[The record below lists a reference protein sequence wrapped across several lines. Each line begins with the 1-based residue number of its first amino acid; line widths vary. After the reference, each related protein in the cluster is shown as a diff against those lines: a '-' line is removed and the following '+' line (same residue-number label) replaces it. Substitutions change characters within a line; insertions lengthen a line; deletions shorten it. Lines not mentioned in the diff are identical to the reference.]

1 MKSVEFQKSVRM
13 FRKFSE
19 ETLRRR
25 GGNQLGREGVAAL
38 MAIEAVLGG
47 ERLFDGSLLEPLAA
61 FTNLLQSSQLPPEF
75 GAYSFGDALL
85 AIEEAHAEQR
95 QNTDQ
100 LWEFAGELD
109 AVSAARLVAFLPPEV
124 APSAADSEHAAECSR
139 FVLAAARTAARGR
152 AVVSCALAGDA
163 LPLAQLAEQF
173 QKLVL
178 SDLDLERLEA
188 LVRRAVPEALRSRVE
203 LERYDASGCYV
214 AFADG
219 VDQAVQSASSPA
231 AAAQA
236 LASLLKTYDVGA
248 GSAGLTQ
255 AEGRA
260 DLAISALGLANLG
273 KGLASYVRR
282 AYAARGWEAADSLAG
297 SPLQPALELQ
307 SRLLEQ
313 HHIQALLRR
322 ASRAVL
328 ISAVSEVELELLD
341 DGQSAAVDEPRD
353 ALGVEHLVERLPSA
367 VQAQSERSW
376 EWQREGETDPAADTE
391 KHSLL
396 TLVEAVLV

>member
-19 ETLRRR
+19 EALRRR

-109 AVSAARLVAFLPPEV
+109 SASAAQLAAFTPPEL
-124 APSAADSEHAAECSR
+124 ASGPADSAHATECSR
-139 FVLAAARTAARGR
+139 FVLAAARSAPRGR
-152 AVVSCALAGDA
+152 AVVSCALACDA
-163 LPLAQLAEQF
+163 LPLAQLAEHF

-188 LVRRAVPEALRSRVE
+188 LVRRSVPEPLRARIE

-214 AFADG
+214 AFAG
-219 VDQAVQSASSPA
+219 GADQAVQSASSPGE
-231 AAAQA
+231 AAQS

-248 GSAGLTQ
+248 GSAGLTR

-260 DLAISALGLANLG
+260 DLAISALGLAGLG
-273 KGLASYVRR
+273 KGLASYVTQ
-282 AYAARGWEAADSLAG
+282 AYAARGWEAADALAEN
-297 SPLQPALELQ
+297 PLAPVLELL

-322 ASRAVL
+322 ASGAVL
-328 ISAVSEVELELLD
+328 LSGVSEVELALLD
-341 DGQSAAVDEPRD
+341 DGQSEALDEPRD
-353 ALGVEHLVERLPSA
+353 SLGVEHLVERLPSA
-367 VQAQSERSW
+367 VQPKAERSW
-376 EWQREGETDPAADTE
+376 EWRQGATTDAADPE
-391 KHSLL
+391 KLSLL